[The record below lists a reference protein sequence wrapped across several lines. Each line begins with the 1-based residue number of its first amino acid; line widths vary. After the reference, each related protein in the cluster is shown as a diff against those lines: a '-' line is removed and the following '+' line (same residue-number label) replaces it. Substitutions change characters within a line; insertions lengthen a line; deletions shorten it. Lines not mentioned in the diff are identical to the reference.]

1 MNPMELM
8 QALTDMDDDVLL
20 RAELDPPRKRTVV
33 PRFLR
38 YASAACLMLLL
49 VLWVVVPIH
58 TDAGDN
64 ALKWTLSLESDGFA
78 YEFWNS
84 PQPEQSPPYYAPTWV
99 PEGFE
104 LSEVRTFD
112 GRDRTLHYRMPLDA
126 AEQTWEH
133 LSLSYYYVGKG
144 SSFSYSV
151 GESFGR
157 YTLEKVTI
165 GTLEADHYH
174 YEAGIGYLIWID
186 PEEQIYFALQYDKV
200 CGANNALR
208 LARSIQILEEETP

>member
-144 SSFSYSV
+144 STFRYSTV
-151 GESFGR
+151 GEYSS
-157 YTLEKVTI
+157 YVLEQVTI
-165 GTLEADHYH
+165 DSYEADHYR
-174 YEAGIGYLIWID
+174 YEDGSGYLIWVD
-186 PEEQIYFALQYDKV
+186 HEQQIYFALHYGRI
-200 CGANNALR
+200 CGAENALDI
-208 LARSIQILEEETP
+208 ARSIQIIEEEIS

>member
-112 GRDRTLHYRMPLDA
+112 DRDRTLHYKMLLVA
-126 AEQTWEH
+126 SEQIWEH
-133 LSLSYYYVGKG
+133 LSFSYFYVGKG
-144 SSFSYSV
+144 SSFSYSSD
-151 GESFGR
+151 GSFGSFA
-157 YTLEKVTI
+157 LEQVMI
-165 GTLEADHYH
+165 GTHKANHYR
-174 YEAGIGYLIWID
+174 YEHGNGYLIWID
-186 PEEQIYFALQYDKV
+186 PDQQLYFELEYGNI
-200 CGANNALR
+200 CGAENALR
-208 LARSIQILEEETP
+208 IAQSIQIIEEETP